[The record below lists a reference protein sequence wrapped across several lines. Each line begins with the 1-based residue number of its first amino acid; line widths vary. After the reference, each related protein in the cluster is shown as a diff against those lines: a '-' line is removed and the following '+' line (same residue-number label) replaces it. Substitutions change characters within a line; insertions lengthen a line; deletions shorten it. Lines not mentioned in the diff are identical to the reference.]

1 MQEGDYPLTLSE
13 IAENAA
19 FSMSDVAFIAGLE
32 ESTVYRLWENPNW
45 LEKVSGKSLQ
55 ALIATVPG
63 LGEYV
68 ATYSV
73 QSRRTRLIEDLTVE
87 GLEIDESAIQRFVRE
102 GIPEQYLTAAL
113 QAAIHIMR
121 GDNNRAS
128 SYLARFWGTGQDR
141 ALTALFGTDQEP
153 GLITNATQLI
163 DAAANL
169 APNIGRKSY
178 SFHTIITQAVFGH
191 YIGKATG
198 HANSESLPAV
208 TDRQSAFT
216 LRSSTMG
223 LLIASDDRDLAERYQ
238 KMVRDTPV
246 LRTVEEWSFPTYTRD
261 TRPNSDFTLPRSLLL
276 RNTANEILSE
286 INSSTYG
293 QAYRYYLISTYLPL
307 ALRRDATFGLRA
319 DELIAVL
326 LRWGDE
332 SDDISVR
339 TACESLAKHLRS
351 FKR

>member
-73 QSRRTRLIEDLTVE
+73 QTRRTRLIEDLAVE
-87 GLEIDESAIQRFVRE
+87 GLEINKSAIHRFVRE

-128 SYLARFWGTGQDR
+128 S
-141 ALTALFGTDQEP
+141 
-153 GLITNATQLI
+153 
-163 DAAANL
+163 
-169 APNIGRKSY
+169 
-178 SFHTIITQAVFGH
+178 
-191 YIGKATG
+191 
-198 HANSESLPAV
+198 
-208 TDRQSAFT
+208 
-216 LRSSTMG
+216 
-223 LLIASDDRDLAERYQ
+223 
-238 KMVRDTPV
+238 
-246 LRTVEEWSFPTYTRD
+246 
-261 TRPNSDFTLPRSLLL
+261 
-276 RNTANEILSE
+276 
-286 INSSTYG
+286 
-293 QAYRYYLISTYLPL
+293 
-307 ALRRDATFGLRA
+307 
-319 DELIAVL
+319 
-326 LRWGDE
+326 
-332 SDDISVR
+332 
-339 TACESLAKHLRS
+339 
-351 FKR
+351 